1 MFFLFSKM
9 WIDEPFSKSL
19 NKKELYSKLPY
30 AVLNSGYRRVV
41 YHVVEVEKNEIIER
55 SENVEL
61 SENVVSSSF
70 FIDAILV
77 IRHLDCCDYI
87 CYYYFEDSSAKE
99 LMISKINELLQ
110 GHVVFAP
117 DRSFD
122 RSFIN
127 PDYVLTDRNMIERIV
142 MELQPPVNDKFKYKV
157 HFNPEFDV
165 LQKDQQVQLVFNKE
179 DKTYD
184 RHLTFYGHTDIL
196 LQPYYPDM
204 IRKSLTKQ
212 DVPLVAF
219 YLELTDMYVDKYK
232 KSFSFDQLIRSI
244 TFDMYEFVFPA
255 LDEQQL
261 HFFRHRSDVIHNVI
275 RMCNACLAFCTLR
288 ISGRKVYANSFKL
301 NMHLFKEQEVIDAMR
316 QMMIFLK
323 LCGQDHVVASLWN
336 HLRHVDHPTLNEVCK
351 DSCVLVPELDIQ
363 GLLAK

>member
-1 MFFLFSKM
+1 M

-19 NKKELYSKLPY
+19 NKKELYAKLPY
-30 AVLNSGYRRVV
+30 AVLNSGYRRVI
-41 YHVVEVEKNEIIER
+41 YNIVEVEVQQV
-55 SENVEL
+55 SESDVLNT
-61 SENVVSSSF
+61 VSF
-70 FIDAILV
+70 YIDAILV

-87 CYYYFEDSSAKE
+87 CYYYFEDSSGKE

-122 RSFIN
+122 RSVIN
-127 PDYVLTDRNMIERIV
+127 PDYVLTDRNRIERII
-142 MELQPPVNDKFKYKV
+142 MELQPPMNDKFRYKV

-165 LQKDQQVQLVFNKE
+165 LKKDHHVQLVFNKE

-196 LQPYYPDM
+196 LEPYYPDM
-204 IRKSLTKQ
+204 IRKVMTKK

-219 YLELTDMYVDKYK
+219 YLEISDLYVDEYK

-244 TFDMYEFVFPA
+244 TFDMYEYVFPA

-261 HFFRHRSDVIHNVI
+261 HYFRHRSDIIYNVI
-275 RMCNACLAFCTLR
+275 RMCNACLTFCTLKIR
-288 ISGRKVYANSFKL
+288 DGKVYANSFKL
-301 NMHLFKEQEVIDAMR
+301 NIHLFKNPVVVKAVR

-323 LCGQDHVVASLWN
+323 LCSQDDIVAGLWN
-336 HLRHVDHPTLNEVCK
+336 YLRHVDHPTLNEVCK

-363 GLLAK
+363 GLIAK